1 MGEGPDRECFYEP
14 SLLWERPLKRVGGG
28 VLKTR
33 GPQKSKA
40 RGIIAMWLIRRCK
53 GMILAGPTE
62 TFRTEGVSNID
73 LVVYVV
79 HMYSVVI
86 AVIILENFLIVS

>member
-1 MGEGPDRECFYEP
+1 MGG
-14 SLLWERPLKRVGGG
+14 V

-33 GPQKSKA
+33 DPQKSKA
-40 RGIIAMWLIRRCK
+40 HGIIAMWLIRRCK

-62 TFRTEGVSNID
+62 TFRTEGVSSID

-86 AVIILENFLIVS
+86 AVIMLKHFLIVS